1 MGLVAAIK
9 RRLHRDIV
17 ADPVL
22 HGRVLNL
29 YLNGEEYPHRVEGY
43 FPLAAVEDGALADT
57 MRRHVREEDKHVAL
71 YRKAIAR
78 IGQPIRA
85 MPTPEIYN
93 SVIRRHTPADFT
105 MGPRDGA
112 DARRLKLG
120 HFLAHLHFL
129 EARIARSLE
138 IHLEACA
145 HAPSAY
151 PGKAVAAVLRDE
163 YGHVAYTREAVH
175 ALLPRAAAG
184 RVVALHRAAEARANR
199 EFSST
204 QLERLVRE
212 HRARFGPWSRAL
224 YLGCARVTRRRLHG

>member
-1 MGLVAAIK
+1 MGLVTAIK

-17 ADPVL
+17 SDPVL

-29 YLNGEEYPHRVEGY
+29 YLNGEEYPHRVEDY
-43 FPLAAVEDGALADT
+43 FPLAAVEDRELAAT
-57 MRRHVREEDKHVAL
+57 MRRHLREEDKHVAL

-85 MPTPEIYN
+85 MPTAEIYN
-93 SVIRRHTPADFT
+93 SVIRRHTPADFAMT
-105 MGPRDGA
+105 CGDGP
-112 DARRLKLG
+112 DARRLKLA

-145 HAPSAY
+145 HAPTPY
-151 PGKAVAAVLRDE
+151 PGKAIAAVLRDE
-163 YGHVAYTREAVH
+163 YGHVAYTREAVR
-175 ALLPRAAAG
+175 AILPRGAAG
-184 RVVALHRAAEARANR
+184 RVMALHRDAESRANR

-212 HRARFGPWSRAL
+212 HRGRFGPWTRAL
-224 YLGCARVTRRRLHG
+224 YLGCAAVTRRPLHG